1 MTDHWEQLNQQ
12 ELHNRLQSNL
22 NFKGKVTFDNQKTAA
37 IEIDPL
43 GTHDILRNQD
53 GSYGLISFSDSV
65 PLWVNNPALI
75 DNEKAKTYMWHEN
88 TANSIST
95 IGTIASL
102 VELSNIKAT
111 ARFYKAGKFSPK
123 IYGNGWQGGS
133 SARIKTY
140 KVTSLAKNM
149 GRKIFFVGVV
159 IDYAGAKDGQISY
172 GKATVNT
179 LVSGAAAIIGGWI
192 GLTIG
197 LVYWGLDSLGAFE
210 RPNISINP
218 NNYGTITQPLD
229 NLRVVIPILPSQEQ
243 IIKRHYKHK
252 QTYIGP
258 APAKRY

>member
-1 MTDHWEQLNQQ
+1 M
-12 ELHNRLQSNL
+12 
-22 NFKGKVTFDNQKTAA
+22 
-37 IEIDPL
+37 
-43 GTHDILRNQD
+43 
-53 GSYGLISFSDSV
+53 SF
-65 PLWVNNPALI
+65 P
-75 DNEKAKTYMWHEN
+75 
-88 TANSIST
+88 
-95 IGTIASL
+95 
-102 VELSNIKAT
+102 
-111 ARFYKAGKFSPK
+111 
-123 IYGNGWQGGS
+123 
-133 SARIKTY
+133 
-140 KVTSLAKNM
+140 
-149 GRKIFFVGVV
+149 
-159 IDYAGAKDGQISY
+159 Y